1 MFDECC
7 GLVYGNC
14 SSDNEA
20 QRIVNAIRITK
31 DGTNTQTPKSYTSMF
46 VTEYLYI
53 DNNEGPTLVRLPK
66 ADWPEWATSYR
77 TRFEILWGAIKNL
90 FTGRGVWLS
99 GRIQANIGDLELSSE
114 TWIKQEGEESLWEHW
129 CVFFDGKKAVGYV
142 NGQEVNK

>member
-1 MFDECC
+1 M
-7 GLVYGNC
+7 
-14 SSDNEA
+14 
-20 QRIVNAIRITK
+20 
-31 DGTNTQTPKSYTSMF
+31 
-46 VTEYLYI
+46 TEKFKGYI
-53 DNNEGPTLVRLPK
+53 DITIGK
-66 ADWPEWATSYR
+66 ALYSQKHKMSSYR